1 MLFFARS
8 ERRLLN
14 CHVPISQLY
23 KTLLKVLAQ
32 NFLSFFMFVF
42 VCLVGW
48 FLFCF
53 VLETHYYTANNLRKF
68 FGRILCKNELSWTLA
83 LEPSDLVSPRRA
95 TKGPFT
101 PRDRANSPWGQL
113 HEISA
118 PFGLEVGLNYTLRWG
133 YNLANFPICKGLRI
147 KKDKPIQ

>member
-1 MLFFARS
+1 MVAEDSKNPICSVGSHMLIWGVCCDLINSCLFFARS

-32 NFLSFFMFVF
+32 NFPSFFMFVF

-95 TKGPFT
+95 TKGPFR
-101 PRDRANSPWGQL
+101 PRDRANSP
-113 HEISA
+113 
-118 PFGLEVGLNYTLRWG
+118 
-133 YNLANFPICKGLRI
+133 
-147 KKDKPIQ
+147 